1 MYDIRQFKPALYVLL
16 FLGVSGFALAADAPG
31 MWLLAVAAIGL
42 NAWLVKTG
50 RFRPMPRLVANVVTI
65 GAFFYVA
72 SQVQQFGPRS
82 VLVIGQF
89 LVLLQLIKLYEQ
101 RANRDYA
108 QLIVLSLL
116 LMVAAAIN
124 TASLLFGLM
133 FIGYL
138 FLSLYCCLLFH
149 LKVESDQAR
158 SAIAIPNEPLNPA
171 TLRQDQRY
179 LSRSMRRLTAL
190 VSAVA
195 IVMAVV
201 VFLLFPRGTGAGLLS
216 PLQFRQ
222 SQTLTGFSEQ
232 VDFQR
237 VARITQNQEVVAH
250 VKLFKNETPVEGD
263 VTLLLRG
270 VTLDTYSGDGKSS
283 PPAVAW
289 RWMRT
294 QQDPIPED
302 LRAGSTRVYFTPS
315 AERWKQ
321 QITLLPTGTPVL
333 FAIGGIEAF
342 TPERSMSVMFTSS
355 DGVLRAGDRIEQQV
369 VYEVVSS
376 GTLAD

>member
-42 NAWLVKTG
+42 NAWIVKTG

-89 LVLLQLIKLYEQ
+89 LVLLQLIKIYEQ

-133 FIGYL
+133 FIAYL

-158 SAIAIPNEPLNPA
+158 SAIAIPEEKLNPA

-237 VARITQNQEVVAH
+237 VARITQNEEVVAH
-250 VKLFKNETPVEGD
+250 VKLFKNDVQVRGETS
-263 VTLLLRG
+263 LLLRG
-270 VTLDTYSGDGKSS
+270 VTLDTYTGPGSEGT
-283 PPAVAW
+283 VAW
-289 RWMRT
+289 RWTRT
-294 QQDPIPED
+294 QGDPIPDEI
-302 LRAGSTRVYFTPS
+302 RGRTPRSFVTTLS
-315 AERWKQ
+315 AERWRQ
-321 QITLLPTGTPVL
+321 QVTLQPTGTPVI
-333 FAIGGIEAF
+333 FAIA
-342 TPERSMSVMFTSS
+342 
-355 DGVLRAGDRIEQQV
+355 
-369 VYEVVSS
+369 
-376 GTLAD
+376 